1 MYAIQVGDLATQF
14 RAASIHAMRSGVLLE
29 AKKRTAK
36 QVKDWY
42 ETHGAA
48 LAAFACSYGLDFASA
63 EDVVQHV
70 FLNLLRGVGADLQ
83 SPVAYFYRAVR
94 NGAINFHRV
103 RQRETALPEG
113 DEWLVSRGKSREEI
127 LAVQQA
133 LQYLPEE
140 QREVVFLRIWS
151 GLTLQEIAGAMETPL
166 NTVASRFRY
175 ALDKLRERLA
185 SVETK

>member
-1 MYAIQVGDLATQF
+1 MQSAQLQST
-14 RAASIHAMRSGVLLE
+14 RSDQAGLLD
-29 AKKRTAK
+29 AKKRTAEE
-36 QVKDWY
+36 VKAWY
-42 ETHGAA
+42 EKHGAA

-70 FLNLLRGVGADLQ
+70 FLNLLRGSAELR
-83 SPVAYFYRAVR
+83 SPVAYFYGAVR
-94 NGAINFHRV
+94 NGAINFHRT
-103 RQRETALPEG
+103 RHRETALPEG
-113 DEWLVSRGKSREEI
+113 DEWLVSHGKSREEI

-133 LQYLPEE
+133 LQRLPEE

-151 GLTLQEIAGAMETPL
+151 GLTLQEIAEAMETPL

-185 SVETK
+185 SIPTK